1 MGNERGGDEP
11 KGGDRE
17 RPRVEPKG
25 GATRCPFCHEACA
38 PAEDVRV
45 CRECLS
51 RHHAACWGEGAAC
64 ASCGAGE
71 ALAPEATAPAASASR
86 AVLVVGGALL
96 VVMVFGLQTFVLPA
110 FHKMFM
116 ETGLH
121 LPLATQWVLGGG
133 LLGPTAAALLAV
145 GLHLAGR
152 FTGRRAL
159 AIGGIVGLGGL
170 VLTIALALALPL
182 IQLVQRL

>member
-1 MGNERGGDEP
+1 MGNERGGDER
-11 KGGDRE
+11 KGGERE

-45 CRECLS
+45 CRECLA
-51 RHHAACWGEGAAC
+51 RHHAACWAEGAAC
-64 ASCGAGE
+64 GSCGAAE
-71 ALAPEATAPAASASR
+71 ALAPEATASAAPASR
-86 AVLVVGGALL
+86 AALVVGASL

-110 FHKMFM
+110 FEKMFK
-116 ETGLH
+116 ETGLD
-121 LPLATQWVLGGG
+121 LPVATEWVLGGG
-133 LLGPTAAALLAV
+133 LLGPTTVALLAV

-159 AIGGIVGLGGL
+159 AIGGIVGLGAL